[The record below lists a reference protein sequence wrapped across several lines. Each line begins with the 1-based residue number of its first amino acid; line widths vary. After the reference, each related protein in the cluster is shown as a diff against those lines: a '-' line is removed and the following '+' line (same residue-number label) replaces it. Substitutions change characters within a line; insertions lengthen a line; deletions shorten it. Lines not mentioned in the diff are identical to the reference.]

1 MLEQLPLL
9 LKIHTANQTKQ
20 YPTFDFSDKTNHCL
34 KIISLIWKH
43 FKSLEKYFKGLS
55 FINQSKPFWKSS
67 IKKHNISPLKTEED
81 EEEINSN

>member
-67 IKKHNISPLKTEED
+67 IKKTQHIPLLVF
-81 EEEINSN
+81 SMPSV